1 MTKQATINDLQTLAP
16 LFDAYRQFY
25 DKKSDVEGAKEF
37 LLERI
42 ANNESVIYLAFD
54 EKENAVGFV
63 QLYPLFS
70 STRMKR
76 FWMLNDLFI
85 SPEYRGQGFSRELID
100 QAKKLCRKTDACAM
114 LLETSVTNEIG
125 NSLYPSAGFILRDDA
140 NFYEWEVEPN

>member
-76 FWMLNDLFI
+76 FWMLNDLFV
-85 SPEYRGQGFSRELID
+85 SPEFRGQGFSRELID

-140 NFYEWEVEPN
+140 NFYEWETQPN

>member
-25 DKKSDVEGAKEF
+25 DKKSDVEGAKKF

-76 FWMLNDLFI
+76 FWMLNDLFV
-85 SPEYRGQGFSRELID
+85 SPEFRGQGFSRELID

-140 NFYEWEVEPN
+140 NFYEWETQPN

>member
-1 MTKQATINDLQTLAP
+1 MTKQATINDLQTLAL

-76 FWMLNDLFI
+76 FWMLNDLFV
-85 SPEYRGQGFSRELID
+85 SPEFRGQGFSRELID

-114 LLETSVTNEIG
+114 LLETSVKNEIG
-125 NSLYPSAGFILRDDA
+125 NSLYPSTGFILRDDA
-140 NFYEWEVEPN
+140 NFYEWETQPN

>member
-25 DKKSDVEGAKEF
+25 DKESDVEGAKEF

-76 FWMLNDLFI
+76 FWMLNDLFV
-85 SPEYRGQGFSRELID
+85 SPEFRGQGFSRELID

>member
-25 DKKSDVEGAKEF
+25 DKESDVEGAKEF
-37 LLERI
+37 LLDRI

-76 FWMLNDLFI
+76 FWMLNDLFV
-85 SPEYRGQGFSRELID
+85 SPEFRGQGFSRELID

-140 NFYEWEVEPN
+140 NFYEWETQPN

>member
-25 DKKSDVEGAKEF
+25 DKKSDVEGAKKI

-76 FWMLNDLFI
+76 FWMLNDLFV
-85 SPEYRGQGFSRELID
+85 SPEFRGQGFSRELID

-140 NFYEWEVEPN
+140 NFYEWETQPN

>member
-1 MTKQATINDLQTLAP
+1 MTKQASINNLEEIVP

-76 FWMLNDLFI
+76 FWILNDLFV
-85 SPEYRGQGFSRELID
+85 SPEFRGQGFSRELID
-100 QAKKLCRKTDACAM
+100 QAKKLCIKTDACAM
-114 LLETSVTNEIG
+114 LLETSVTNHIG

-140 NFYEWEVEPN
+140 NFYEWETQPN

>member
-1 MTKQATINDLQTLAP
+1 MIKQATKYDLEIVAL

-25 DKKSDVEGAKEF
+25 DKKSDIEGAKEF
-37 LLERI
+37 LIERI

-76 FWMLNDLFI
+76 FWMLNDLFV
-85 SPEYRGQGFSRELID
+85 SPEFRGKGFSRELIEE
-100 QAKKLCRKTDACAM
+100 AKSLCRKTDACAM

-125 NSLYPSAGFILRDDA
+125 NSLYPSADFQLRNDA
-140 NFYEWEVEPN
+140 NFYEWETK

>member
-25 DKKSDVEGAKEF
+25 DKESDVEGAKEF

-76 FWMLNDLFI
+76 FWMLNDLFV
-85 SPEYRGQGFSRELID
+85 SPEFRGQGFSRELID

-140 NFYEWEVEPN
+140 NFYEWETQPN

>member
-25 DKKSDVEGAKEF
+25 DKESDVEGAKEF

-76 FWMLNDLFI
+76 FWMLNDLFV
-85 SPEYRGQGFSRELID
+85 SPEFRGQGFSRELIEE
-100 QAKKLCRKTDACAM
+100 AKNLCRKTDACAM
-114 LLETSVTNEIG
+114 LLETSVTNGIG
-125 NSLYPSAGFILRDDA
+125 NSLYPSAGFQLRDDA
-140 NFYEWEVEPN
+140 NFYEWEV

>member
-1 MTKQATINDLQTLAP
+1 MTKQASINNLEEIVP

-25 DKKSDVEGAKEF
+25 GKKSDVKAAEEF
-37 LLERI
+37 LEARI
-42 ANNESVIYLAFD
+42 VNDESVIFLAYNKD
-54 EKENAVGFV
+54 EKAVGFV

-76 FWMLNDLFI
+76 FWMLNDLFV
-85 SPEYRGQGFSRELID
+85 SPEFRGQGFSRELID

-114 LLETSVTNEIG
+114 LLETSVKNEIG

-140 NFYEWEVEPN
+140 NFYEWETK

>member
-63 QLYPLFS
+63 QLFPSFS

-76 FWMLNDLFI
+76 FWILNDLFV
-85 SPEYRGQGFSRELID
+85 SPEFRGQGFSRELIEE
-100 QAKKLCRKTDACAM
+100 AKSLCRKTDACAM
-114 LLETSVTNEIG
+114 LLETSVTNHIG
-125 NSLYPSAGFILRDDA
+125 NSLYPSAGFQLRDDA
-140 NFYEWEVEPN
+140 NFYEWEV

>member
-25 DKKSDVEGAKEF
+25 DKESDVEGAKEF

-63 QLYPLFS
+63 QLFPSFS

-76 FWMLNDLFI
+76 FWILNDLFV
-85 SPEYRGQGFSRELID
+85 SPEFRGQGFSRELIEE
-100 QAKKLCRKTDACAM
+100 AKSLCRKTDACAM
-114 LLETSVTNEIG
+114 LLETSVTNHIG
-125 NSLYPSAGFILRDDA
+125 NSLYPSAGFQLRDDA
-140 NFYEWEVEPN
+140 NFYEWEV

>member
-25 DKKSDVEGAKEF
+25 DKESDVEGAKEF

-42 ANNESVIYLAFD
+42 ANNESIIYLAFD
-54 EKENAVGFV
+54 ENEKAIGFV

-76 FWMLNDLFI
+76 FWMLNDLFVL
-85 SPEYRGQGFSRELID
+85 PEFRGQGFSRELID

-140 NFYEWEVEPN
+140 NFYEWETQPN

>member
-1 MTKQATINDLQTLAP
+1 MTKQASINNLEEIVP

-76 FWMLNDLFI
+76 FWMLNDLFV
-85 SPEYRGQGFSRELID
+85 SPEFRGQGFSRELID

-114 LLETSVTNEIG
+114 LLETSVKNEIG

-140 NFYEWEVEPN
+140 NFYEWETQPN

>member
-1 MTKQATINDLQTLAP
+1 MTKQATINDLQTLVP

-25 DKKSDVEGAKEF
+25 DKESDVEGAKEF

-42 ANNESVIYLAFD
+42 ANNESIIYLAFD
-54 EKENAVGFV
+54 ENEKAIGFV

-76 FWMLNDLFI
+76 FWMLNDLFVL
-85 SPEYRGQGFSRELID
+85 PEFRGQGFSRELID

-140 NFYEWEVEPN
+140 NFYEWETQPN

>member
-1 MTKQATINDLQTLAP
+1 MTKQASINNLEEIVP

-76 FWMLNDLFI
+76 FWMLNDLFV
-85 SPEYRGQGFSRELID
+85 SPEFRGQGFSRELID

-140 NFYEWEVEPN
+140 NFYEWETQPN

>member
-1 MTKQATINDLQTLAP
+1 MTKQASINNLEEIVP

-76 FWMLNDLFI
+76 FWMLNDLFV
-85 SPEYRGQGFSRELID
+85 SPEFRGQGFSRELID

-125 NSLYPSAGFILRDDA
+125 NSLYPSTGFILRDDA
-140 NFYEWEVEPN
+140 NFYEWETQPN

>member
-1 MTKQATINDLQTLAP
+1 MIKQVTITDLEIVAP

-25 DKKSDVEGAKEF
+25 DKKSDIEGAKEF
-37 LLERI
+37 LIERI

-54 EKENAVGFV
+54 ENEKAAGFV

-76 FWMLNDLFI
+76 FWMLNDLFV
-85 SPEYRGQGFSRELID
+85 SPEFRGQGFSRELIEE
-100 QAKKLCRKTDACAM
+100 AKSLCRKTDACAM

-125 NSLYPSAGFILRDDA
+125 NSLYPSADFQLRNDA
-140 NFYEWEVEPN
+140 NFYEWETK

>member
-70 STRMKR
+70 
-76 FWMLNDLFI
+76 
-85 SPEYRGQGFSRELID
+85 
-100 QAKKLCRKTDACAM
+100 
-114 LLETSVTNEIG
+114 
-125 NSLYPSAGFILRDDA
+125 
-140 NFYEWEVEPN
+140 